1 MGDEDADRLAIWE
14 SLKVQPLFAIGS
26 ARDVFIALTFVL
38 ALFITYTHRANIRR
52 LIAGTERAFPS
63 LQVWRRLLRK

>member
-1 MGDEDADRLAIWE
+1 V
-14 SLKVQPLFAIGS
+14 SLGSLVGSWAVPVVAVVDPGGPPYPPL
-26 ARDVFIALTFVL
+26 FIALTFVL